1 MASLISSDK
10 PVDHYKV
17 NYLLRGMDI
26 PKGKHN
32 IRFEFK
38 PKVIQTGSLISIFA
52 YLMLMLASIKY
63 IKEKFYV

>member
-1 MASLISSDK
+1 
-10 PVDHYKV
+10 
-17 NYLLRGMDI
+17 MDI

-52 YLMLMLASIKY
+52 YLMLILASIKY